1 MGTPLTPRRA
11 GLLATAVLATAL
23 AGCGGS
29 GSDDNAASAS
39 GAAPEA
45 AAAGT
50 DAGTTATDTS
60 ANASLKSGKAAAVT
74 GTAPA
79 AAAAV
84 PGAGT
89 AAGASGVP
97 VDIAAGAD
105 RKNAR
110 GVSVPD
116 AALTGR
122 DVIYT
127 ADLTVQVED
136 VTKAVAQIETA
147 VRAAG
152 GFVAGSERSTDAAP
166 APVPSQSAGEP
177 GAVPA
182 PAPRSSATLTLRV
195 PPGGFN
201 SVLDRLAELGLV
213 VDRKLT
219 GQDVTET
226 VVDVKSRIASARASV
241 DRIRDLMERA
251 VTLRDVVALE
261 GELSQRGADLDA
273 LLAKQTSLKD
283 QTSLATVTVH
293 LKTAEALAAANADG
307 DDEGFTAGL
316 ANGWNAFSNSAT
328 AGATVLGALV
338 PFAAA
343 LLILG
348 PPLWWG
354 SQRIAR
360 TAPTLRRKVSPIEP
374 S

>member
-1 MGTPLTPRRA
+1 A
-11 GLLATAVLATAL
+11 
-23 AGCGGS
+23 
-29 GSDDNAASAS
+29 
-39 GAAPEA
+39 
-45 AAAGT
+45 
-50 DAGTTATDTS
+50 
-60 ANASLKSGKAAAVT
+60 
-74 GTAPA
+74 
-79 AAAAV
+79 
-84 PGAGT
+84 
-89 AAGASGVP
+89 
-97 VDIAAGAD
+97 DIAAGAD

-136 VTKAVAQIETA
+136 LTKAVAQIETA

-152 GFVAGSERSTDAAP
+152 GFVAGSERSTDAA
-166 APVPSQSAGEP
+166 APVTPQSAGEP
-177 GAVPA
+177 GAEPA

-201 SVLDRLAELGLV
+201 SVLDRLAALGLV

-261 GELSQRGADLDA
+261 GELSQREADLDA

-283 QTSLATVTVH
+283 QTSLATVSVH
-293 LKTAEALAAANADG
+293 LRTPEALAAAAAED
-307 DDEGFTAGL
+307 DDEGLTAGL
-316 ANGWNAFSNSAT
+316 SNGWHAFSDSAT
-328 AGATVLGALV
+328 AGATVLGALI

-343 LLILG
+343 LLLLG
-348 PPLWWG
+348 PPLWWLG
-354 SQRIAR
+354 LRIQR
-360 TAPTLRRKVSPIEP
+360 TAPAVGRKVSPIEP

>member
-1 MGTPLTPRRA
+1 MRTPPISRGA
-11 GLLATAVLATAL
+11 GLAAAL
-23 AGCGGS
+23 ALTAALASCGGTS
-29 GSDDNAASAS
+29 SDDSDVAAA
-39 GAAPEA
+39 AAPEA
-45 AAAGT
+45 AGSVADTATGTDTGAAPVTGDAGTVVQSGNTAAGT
-50 DAGTTATDTS
+50 GAATS
-60 ANASLKSGKAAAVT
+60 PGAAT
-74 GTAPA
+74 GSAPA
-79 AAAAV
+79 A
-84 PGAGT
+84 
-89 AAGASGVP
+89 GVP
-97 VDIAAGAD
+97 ADIAAGAD
-105 RKNAR
+105 RKTAR

-127 ADLTVQVED
+127 ADLTVQVDD
-136 VTKAVAQIETA
+136 VTHAVAQIETA

-152 GFVAGSERSTDAAP
+152 GFVAGSERSTDAASIP
-166 APVPSQSAGEP
+166 APQTVEP
-177 GAVPA
+177 GAEPA
-182 PAPRSSATLTLRV
+182 PAPRSSATMTLRV

-201 SVLDRLAELGLV
+201 SVLDRLATLGLV
-213 VDRKLT
+213 LDRKLT

-261 GELSQRGADLDA
+261 GELSQREADLDA

-293 LKTAEALAAANADG
+293 LKTAEALAATAED

-316 ANGWNAFSNSAT
+316 SNGWDAFTTSAT

-343 LLILG
+343 LLLLG
-348 PPLWWG
+348 PPLWWLG
-354 SQRIAR
+354 LRIQR
-360 TAPTLRRKVSPIEP
+360 TAPTLRRKVSPTEP